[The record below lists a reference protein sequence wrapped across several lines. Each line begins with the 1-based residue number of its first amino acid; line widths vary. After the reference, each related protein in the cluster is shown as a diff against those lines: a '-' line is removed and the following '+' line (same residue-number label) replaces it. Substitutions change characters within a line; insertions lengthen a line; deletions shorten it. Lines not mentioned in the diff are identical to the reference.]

1 MKRPYHLIHLFS
13 LTIALLMSVGGS
25 SLWAASQTVI
35 VDGLEIETIIENPS
49 SAINDAFIVVNVKD
63 AEEGIK
69 YFWSNASTDTVTN
82 MCSGLTEG
90 VSHAVTLRWPDG
102 REETLNLDVKAE
114 SIAEKFNG
122 AFTPIVASVA
132 SVLLGDP
139 FAAMGWYDNQIYNQ
153 RGGRM
158 LNPNGTPQTKSIP
171 FIVVWLVLGALFFTI
186 RMKFINLRG
195 FKHAIQLARGK
206 FDEPDAPGEV
216 THFQALATAVSATVG
231 LGNIAGV
238 AVAISIGGAGATFW
252 MIVAGLIGMSSK
264 FVECTL
270 GVKYR
275 EINADGVVS
284 GGPMHY
290 LKKGLAKH
298 NLGGLGKALAAL
310 FAVLAIGASFGGG
323 NMFQANQAFSQMS
336 EQFPVLSGSGPYFG
350 VVLAILVGAVIIG
363 GIKSIARVTEKIVP
377 FMAGIYILA
386 SLIIVGMNIG
396 QIGYAFSEIIEGAFN
411 PPAMRGGV
419 IGVLIM
425 GFRRAAFSNEAG
437 VGSASIAHSAAK
449 TRHPVA
455 EGFVGL
461 LEPFIDTVVVCT
473 LTALVLIFSGYHE
486 VTTAVGAK
494 LTSEAFG
501 SVISWFPYVLT
512 LAIFLFAFSTMI
524 SWSYYGMKGWTYL
537 FGQSNRSEL
546 TYKLIYLVF
555 VVVGSSV
562 SLGAVLDFSDMM
574 ILAMAFPNIAGM
586 LILSGEVRS
595 DLRIY
600 MQKLKNNQ
608 LFSTGSNDREESTP
622 KQASS

>member
-1 MKRPYHLIHLFS
+1 MKLQHQFKHLFLLATS
-13 LTIALLMSVGGS
+13 LLLSAGGGD
-25 SLWAASQTVI
+25 LCAASKMVI
-35 VDGLEIETIIENPS
+35 ADGVEIETIIENPS
-49 SAINDAFIVVNVKD
+49 SEINDAFVIVNVSD
-63 AEEGIK
+63 AEDGIK
-69 YFWSNASTDTVTN
+69 YFWSNTSTDTTSN

-90 VSHAVTLRWPDG
+90 ISHTVMLRWPDG
-102 REETLNLDVKAE
+102 REETLNLDIQAE

-122 AFTPIVASVA
+122 GFTPIVGSVA

-139 FAAMGWYDNQIYNQ
+139 FASMGWYDNQIYNQ
-153 RGGRM
+153 EGGRV

-195 FKHAIQLARGK
+195 FRHAIQLARGK
-206 FDEPDAPGEV
+206 YDEPDAPGEV

-290 LKKGLAKH
+290 LNKGLSKR

-323 NMFQANQAFSQMS
+323 NMFQANQAYSQMS
-336 EQFPVLSGSGPYFG
+336 EQFPVLSGAGPYFG

-377 FMAGIYILA
+377 FMAGIYIVA
-386 SLIIVGMNIG
+386 SLVIVVMNID
-396 QIGYAFSEIIEGAFN
+396 QIGYAFSEIIEGAFS

-608 LFSTGSNDREESTP
+608 LFSTGSNDREKSTQ

>member
-1 MKRPYHLIHLFS
+1 
-13 LTIALLMSVGGS
+13 
-25 SLWAASQTVI
+25 
-35 VDGLEIETIIENPS
+35 
-49 SAINDAFIVVNVKD
+49 
-63 AEEGIK
+63 
-69 YFWSNASTDTVTN
+69 
-82 MCSGLTEG
+82 
-90 VSHAVTLRWPDG
+90 
-102 REETLNLDVKAE
+102 
-114 SIAEKFNG
+114 
-122 AFTPIVASVA
+122 
-132 SVLLGDP
+132 
-139 FAAMGWYDNQIYNQ
+139 
-153 RGGRM
+153 
-158 LNPNGTPQTKSIP
+158 
-171 FIVVWLVLGALFFTI
+171 
-186 RMKFINLRG
+186 
-195 FKHAIQLARGK
+195 
-206 FDEPDAPGEV
+206 
-216 THFQALATAVSATVG
+216 
-231 LGNIAGV
+231 
-238 AVAISIGGAGATFW
+238 
-252 MIVAGLIGMSSK
+252 
-264 FVECTL
+264 
-270 GVKYR
+270 
-275 EINADGVVS
+275 
-284 GGPMHY
+284 
-290 LKKGLAKH
+290 
-298 NLGGLGKALAAL
+298 
-310 FAVLAIGASFGGG
+310 
-323 NMFQANQAFSQMS
+323 MFQANQAYSQMS
-336 EQFPVLSGSGPYFG
+336 EQFPVLSGAGPYFG

-386 SLIIVGMNIG
+386 SLVIVVINID
-396 QIGYAFSEIIEGAFN
+396 QIGYAFSEIITGAFN

-537 FGQSNRSEL
+537 FGQSRKSEL

-600 MQKLKNNQ
+600 MERLKNNQ
-608 LFSTGSNDREESTP
+608 LFTTSKNGQNEAKMGS
-622 KQASS
+622 

>member
-1 MKRPYHLIHLFS
+1 MKRFTQTL
-13 LTIALLMSVGGS
+13 SVFATLGWFVLAS
-25 SLWAASQTVI
+25 ASTHAQSRVQAA
-35 VDGLEIETIIENPS
+35 IENPS
-49 SAINDAFIVVNVKD
+49 SEINDAFILLKVD
-63 AEEGIK
+63 APENEVK
-69 YFWSNASTDTVTN
+69 YFWSNSGTDTTSN
-82 MCSGLTEG
+82 ICRGLTEG
-90 VSHAVTLRWPDG
+90 IGHSVRVQFADG
-102 REETLNLDVKAE
+102 SSETLEIEIPAE
-114 SIAEKFNG
+114 SVAEKFNG
-122 AFTPIVASVA
+122 AFTPLVGSFASI
-132 SVLLGDP
+132 LLGDP
-139 FAAMGWYDNQIYNQ
+139 FAALGLYDNQMYNNA
-153 RGGRM
+153 GEPM

-171 FIVVWLVLGALFFTI
+171 FIVVWLVLGALFFTF

-195 FKHAIQLARGK
+195 FRHAIQLARGK
-206 FDEPDAPGEV
+206 YDEPDAPGEV

-275 EINADGVVS
+275 DINADGVVS

-290 LKKGLAKH
+290 LKKGLAKR
-298 NLGGLGKALAAL
+298 NLGGLGKGLAAL

-323 NMFQANQAFSQMS
+323 NMFQANQAYSQMS
-336 EQFPVLSGSGPYFG
+336 EQFPVLSGAGPYFG

-386 SLIIVGMNIG
+386 SLVIVVINID
-396 QIGYAFSEIIEGAFN
+396 QIGYAFSEIITGAFN

-501 SVISWFPYVLT
+501 SVISWFPYILT

-537 FGQSNRSEL
+537 FGQSRKSEL

-600 MQKLKNNQ
+600 MERLKNNQ
-608 LFSTGSNDREESTP
+608 LFTTSKNGQNEAKMGS
-622 KQASS
+622 

>member
-1 MKRPYHLIHLFS
+1 MKRFTQTL
-13 LTIALLMSVGGS
+13 SVFATLGWFVLAS
-25 SLWAASQTVI
+25 ASAHAQSRVQAA
-35 VDGLEIETIIENPS
+35 IENPS
-49 SAINDAFIVVNVKD
+49 SEINDAFILLKVD
-63 AEEGIK
+63 APENEVK
-69 YFWSNASTDTVTN
+69 YFWSNSGTDTTSN
-82 MCSGLTEG
+82 ICRGLTEG
-90 VSHAVTLRWPDG
+90 IGHSVRVQFADG
-102 REETLNLDVKAE
+102 SSETLEIEIPAE
-114 SIAEKFNG
+114 SVAEKFNG
-122 AFTPIVASVA
+122 AFTPLVGSFASI
-132 SVLLGDP
+132 LLGDP
-139 FAAMGWYDNQIYNQ
+139 FAALGLYDNQMYNNA
-153 RGGRM
+153 GEPM
-158 LNPNGTPQTKSIP
+158 LNPNGTAQTKSIP
-171 FIVVWLVLGALFFTI
+171 FIVVWLELGALFFTF

-195 FKHAIQLARGK
+195 FRHAIQLARGK
-206 FDEPDAPGEV
+206 YDEPDAPVEV
-216 THFQALATAVSATVG
+216 THFQALATAVSATVV

-275 EINADGVVS
+275 DINADGVVS

-290 LKKGLAKH
+290 LKKGLAKR
-298 NLGGLGKALAAL
+298 NLGGLGKGLAAL

-323 NMFQANQAFSQMS
+323 NMFQANQAYSQMS
-336 EQFPVLSGSGPYFG
+336 EQFPVLSGAGPYFG

-386 SLIIVGMNIG
+386 SLVIVVINID
-396 QIGYAFSEIIEGAFN
+396 QIGYAFSEIITGAFN

-537 FGQSNRSEL
+537 FGQSRKSEL

-600 MQKLKNNQ
+600 MERLKSNQ
-608 LFSTGSNDREESTP
+608 LFTTSKNGQNEAKMGS
-622 KQASS
+622 

>member
-1 MKRPYHLIHLFS
+1 MKRF
-13 LTIALLMSVGGS
+13 TQALSVFATLGWFVLAS
-25 SLWAASQTVI
+25 ASTHAQSRVQAA
-35 VDGLEIETIIENPS
+35 IENPS
-49 SAINDAFIVVNVKD
+49 SEINDAFILLKVD
-63 AEEGIK
+63 APENEVK
-69 YFWSNASTDTVTN
+69 YFWSNSGTDTTSN
-82 MCSGLTEG
+82 ICRGLTEG
-90 VSHAVTLRWPDG
+90 IGHSVRVQFADG
-102 REETLNLDVKAE
+102 SSETLEIEIPAE
-114 SIAEKFNG
+114 SVAEKFNG
-122 AFTPIVASVA
+122 AFTPLVGSFASI
-132 SVLLGDP
+132 LLGDP
-139 FAAMGWYDNQIYNQ
+139 FAALGLYDNQMYNNA
-153 RGGRM
+153 GEPM
-158 LNPNGTPQTKSIP
+158 LNPNGTAQTKSIP
-171 FIVVWLVLGALFFTI
+171 FIVVWLVLGALFFTF

-195 FKHAIQLARGK
+195 FRHAIQLARGK
-206 FDEPDAPGEV
+206 YDEPDAPGEV

-275 EINADGVVS
+275 DINADGVVS

-290 LKKGLAKH
+290 LKKGLAKR
-298 NLGGLGKALAAL
+298 NLGGLGKGLAAL

-323 NMFQANQAFSQMS
+323 NMFQANQAYSQMS
-336 EQFPVLSGSGPYFG
+336 EQFPVLSGAGPYFG

-386 SLIIVGMNIG
+386 SLVIVVINID
-396 QIGYAFSEIIEGAFN
+396 QIGYAFSEIITGAFN

-537 FGQSNRSEL
+537 FGQSRKSEL

-600 MQKLKNNQ
+600 MERLKSNQ
-608 LFSTGSNDREESTP
+608 LFTTSKNGQNEAKMGS
-622 KQASS
+622 

>member
-1 MKRPYHLIHLFS
+1 MKRFTQTL
-13 LTIALLMSVGGS
+13 SVFATLGWFVLAS
-25 SLWAASQTVI
+25 ASAHAQSRVQAA
-35 VDGLEIETIIENPS
+35 IENPS
-49 SAINDAFIVVNVKD
+49 SEINDAFILLKVD
-63 AEEGIK
+63 APENEVK
-69 YFWSNASTDTVTN
+69 YFWSNSGTDTTSN
-82 MCSGLTEG
+82 ICRGLTEG
-90 VSHAVTLRWPDG
+90 IGQSVRVQFADG
-102 REETLNLDVKAE
+102 SSETLEIEIPAE
-114 SIAEKFNG
+114 SVAEKFNG
-122 AFTPIVASVA
+122 AFTPLVGSFASI
-132 SVLLGDP
+132 LLGDP
-139 FAAMGWYDNQIYNQ
+139 FAALGLYDNQMYNNA
-153 RGGRM
+153 GEPM
-158 LNPNGTPQTKSIP
+158 LNPNGTAQTKSIP
-171 FIVVWLVLGALFFTI
+171 FIVVWLVLGALFFTF

-195 FKHAIQLARGK
+195 FRHAIQLARGK
-206 FDEPDAPGEV
+206 YDEPDAPGEV

-252 MIVAGLIGMSSK
+252 MIVAGLIGMSSQ

-275 EINADGVVS
+275 DINVDGVVS

-290 LKKGLAKH
+290 LKKGLAKR
-298 NLGGLGKALAAL
+298 NLGGLGKGLAAL

-323 NMFQANQAFSQMS
+323 NMFQANQAYSQMS
-336 EQFPVLSGSGPYFG
+336 EQFPVLSGAGPYFG

-386 SLIIVGMNIG
+386 SLVIVVINID
-396 QIGYAFSEIIEGAFN
+396 QIGYAFSEIITGAFN

-537 FGQSNRSEL
+537 FGQSRKSEL

-600 MQKLKNNQ
+600 MERLKNNQ
-608 LFSTGSNDREESTP
+608 LFTTSKNGQNEAKMGS
-622 KQASS
+622 